1 MNWQLKKKEK
11 RINNERME
19 QFSDKFNVIS
29 VEEILMEQ

>member
-1 MNWQLKKKEK
+1 MHELAIKKKEK

-29 VEEILMEQ
+29 VKEILME

>member
-1 MNWQLKKKEK
+1 MNWQLKKKKK

-29 VEEILMEQ
+29 VEEILME

>member
-11 RINNERME
+11 RINNKRME

-29 VEEILMEQ
+29 VEEILME